1 MWHKKL
7 ERIGTWFNSVILSVP
22 VRIKITGIIVLT
34 VLILGFS
41 LNYWVTTSLSDWLSY
56 ILTDARVEAAMRA
69 GGRSVFLV
77 TLLAAAGSL
86 VMASFLTFLLIRPL
100 LGLRDTALQVAEG
113 KLDARAPVYSKD
125 EIGEV
130 AAAVNQMI
138 DHLVTAQD
146 NLARTNRRLTA
157 VNQVMLAAERQAD
170 IHDVLYAILHNIV
183 EVMNLQTG
191 WVYLRDPERDTFHLA
206 SWYQVPPELETTLL
220 HQPHDALCTCQQALL
235 EGSTD
240 DVCPHP
246 CDRLAA
252 LNHPGL
258 PQQHFAIPIKARG
271 QKYGLVNLLCHLGQ
285 TLNEEDLDLLGAIG
299 AQISEIV
306 ANAWLRLKL
315 EEKEIARQ
323 ALLESLVEAQE
334 EERRHLARE
343 LHDGAGQMLTNLLVR
358 IKLLEKKATTTD
370 IQQGL
375 DTLLDTV
382 SETIEQ
388 MRELS
393 HRLRP
398 PALEEFGLAVALRTL
413 VKEMTHQT
421 SLNAHC
427 HLALNSSIVPP
438 GVDVILYRIAQE
450 GLTNVLRHAQATEVS
465 VELIADDNAI
475 LMTIEDN
482 GRGFSPYHLTA
493 EPGTRHLGLIGMR
506 ERAAIAGG
514 YLDVYSAPE
523 QGTTLQVRVPYHE
536 GVPYGPGAHQDG

>member
-1 MWHKKL
+1 MLSQKL
-7 ERIGTWFNSVILSVP
+7 HHIGAWFNSVILSVP

-41 LNYWVTTSLSDWLSY
+41 LNFWVTTSLSDWLSY

-69 GGRSVFLV
+69 GNRSVLLV
-77 TLLAAAGSL
+77 TFLAAAGSL

-100 LGLRDTALQVAEG
+100 LGLRDTALQVAAG
-113 KLDARAPVYSKD
+113 KLDARAPVYSRD

-146 NLARTNRRLTA
+146 NLARTNRRLTT

-170 IHDVLYAILHNIV
+170 IHDVLYAILQNIV

-206 SWYQVPPELETTLL
+206 SWYQVPAELESFLL
-220 HQPHDALCTCQQALL
+220 HQPHDALCSCQQDLIAGVL
-235 EGSTD
+235 SD
-240 DVCPHP
+240 DVCPRP
-246 CDRLAA
+246 CHRLAT
-252 LNHPGL
+252 LDHPEF
-258 PQQHFAIPIKARG
+258 PQQHLSVPIKARG
-271 QKYGLVNLLCHLGQ
+271 QKYGVVNLLCRREHPLS
-285 TLNEEDLDLLGAIG
+285 EEDLDLLNAIG

-358 IKLLEKKATTTD
+358 IKLLEKKAAAPD
-370 IQQGL
+370 VQQGL
-375 DTLLDTV
+375 GTLLDTV

-421 SLNAHC
+421 GITAYC
-427 HLALNSSIVPP
+427 HLELDNHIVPP
-438 GVDVILYRIAQE
+438 GIDVILYRIAQE
-450 GLTNVLRHAQATEVS
+450 GLTNVLRHAHAS
-465 VELIADDNAI
+465 ELTIELMADDNAI

-514 YLDVYSAPE
+514 YFDVYSAPE
-523 QGTTLQVRVPYHE
+523 QGTTVQVRVPYRE
-536 GVPYGPGAHQDG
+536 GVR

>member
-1 MWHKKL
+1 MILKTIH
-7 ERIGTWFNSVILSVP
+7 RIASWFNFAILSVP

-41 LNYWVTTSLSDWLSY
+41 LNFWVTASLSDWLSY

-69 GGRSVFLV
+69 GGRSVLLV
-77 TLLAAAGSL
+77 TFLAAAGSL

-100 LGLRDTALQVAEG
+100 LDLRDMALQVAEG
-113 KLDARAPVYSKD
+113 KLDARAPVWSKD

-130 AAAVNQMI
+130 AMAVNKMT
-138 DHLVTAQD
+138 DHLVAAQD
-146 NLARTNRRLTA
+146 DLARTNRRLTII
-157 VNQVMLAAERQAD
+157 NQVMLAAERQAD
-170 IHDVLYAILHNIV
+170 IHDVLYAILQNTV

-206 SWYQVPPELETTLL
+206 SWYQVPAEIEAALL
-220 HQPHDALCTCQQALL
+220 HQAHNSLCSCQQDLI
-235 EGSTD
+235 EGILADKVSD
-240 DVCPHP
+240 RACY
-246 CDRLAA
+246 RLAA
-252 LNHPGL
+252 LANRDLSQRHIT
-258 PQQHFAIPIKARG
+258 IPIKARG
-271 QKYGLVNLLCHLGQ
+271 QKYGVVNLLCRQ
-285 TLNEEDLDLLGAIG
+285 NNSLNEEDLDLLTAVG

-315 EEKEIARQ
+315 EEKETARQ

-334 EERRHLARE
+334 EERRRLARE
-343 LHDGAGQMLTNLLVR
+343 LHDGAGQMLTSLLVR
-358 IKLLEKKATTTD
+358 IKTLEKKCTTPD
-370 IQQGL
+370 IQEGL
-375 DTLLDTV
+375 DLLLDMV

-398 PALEEFGLAVALRTL
+398 AALEEFGLAVALRTL
-413 VKEMTHQT
+413 IKEMTHQT
-421 SLNAHC
+421 GITVHC
-427 HLALNSSIVPP
+427 HLDLNGAELPP

-450 GLTNVLRHAQATEVS
+450 GLTNVLRHAEADEIT
-465 VELIADDNAI
+465 VELTSDDSAI
-475 LMTIEDN
+475 LMIIEDN

-514 YLDVYSAPE
+514 YLDVYSAPDK
-523 QGTTLQVRVPYHE
+523 GTTLQVRVPLLE
-536 GVPYGPGAHQDG
+536 GVH